1 MQTKLDEAK
10 AELLENAARVAENSP
25 GWKTGGLGGGP
36 REDETP
42 AGSRGAGSSAAEDV
56 DSPGRATL
64 LAYLQRYY
72 LHTAPEDLAGRD
84 PVDVAGAAL
93 SHFRLAGTRPQG
105 TANVRVYTPT
115 VEENGWTCSHSVVE
129 VVTDDMPFL
138 VDSVT
143 NELTRQGRGIHAVIH
158 PQVAVRRDV
167 TGRLVA
173 VLPEGAA
180 GPEERPHDAL
190 TESWIHVEVDRE
202 SDRSDLKQITTDLLR
217 VLSDVRETVEDWE
230 KMRDSALRIAEE
242 LPGEPTADDL
252 RDQEVEEAR
261 ELLRWLAADHFT
273 FLGYR
278 EYRLSDGD
286 SLAAVPGTGLGVL
299 RSDPRHSEDENHPVS
314 PSFSRLP
321 ADARAKAREHKLLVI
336 TKANSRAT
344 VHRPGY
350 LDYVGVKKFDD
361 KGNVV
366 GERRFLGLFSSAAY
380 TESVRR
386 VPVVRR
392 KVAEVL
398 EGAGFSPNSHDGRDL
413 LQILETYPRDELF
426 QTPVDELRSIVTSV
440 LYLQERR
447 RLRLY
452 LRQDEYGR
460 YYSALVYLPR
470 DRYTTGV
477 RLRLVDILKEELGG
491 TSVDFTAWNT
501 ESILSRLHFV
511 VRVPRGTELAK
522 LTDADTDRIEG
533 RLVEAARSWADAFA
547 EALNDEC
554 GEERAAELLR
564 RYGTAIPEGYKADH
578 SPRAAVAD
586 LVHLEALDKTEK
598 DFSLS
603 LYEPVGAGPGERRF
617 KIYRSGEQVSLSAV
631 LPVLQRLGVEVVDEH
646 PYELRC
652 SDRTHVWI
660 YDFGLRLPQGG
671 SGSGDYLTEDDR
683 DRFQEAFAA
692 VWTGAA
698 ENDGFNALV
707 LRAGLDWRQAM
718 VLRAYA
724 KYLRQSGSTFSQDYM
739 EDTLRTN
746 VHTTRLLVSLFEA
759 RMSPSRQRAGTELI
773 DGLMEELD
781 GALDQVA
788 SLDEDRILRSFLT
801 LIKATLRTNYF
812 QSAGEGSIGR
822 GQSAG
827 EGSIGRGQS
836 AGEGSARVH
845 GTDKASARVHGTGEA
860 SARVHGTGEAS
871 ARSHS
876 TDKASARVHGTG
888 EASARSHGTDKASAR
903 SHSTGEASARRGQK
917 APGGEPHRY
926 VSMKFDPQ
934 AIPDLPAPR
943 PAYEIWVYSP
953 RVEGVHLRFGKV
965 ARGGLRWSDRREDFR
980 TEILGL
986 VKAQMVKNTVIV
998 PVGAKGGFVAK
1009 QLPDPAADRDA
1020 WLAEGIASYKVF
1032 ISALLD
1038 ITDNMVAGEVVPPA
1052 DVVRHDGDDTYLV
1065 VAADKGTASFS
1076 DIANDVAVAY
1086 DFWLGDAFASG
1097 GSAGYD
1103 HKGMGITARGAWES
1117 VKRHF
1122 RELGHDTQ
1130 SEDFT
1135 VVGVGDM
1142 SGDVFGNGMLLSE
1155 HIRLVAAFDHRHI
1168 FLDPHPDAATSYAER
1183 RRLYDVPRSSWA
1195 DYDKGLL
1202 SPGGGIHPRTAKSIP
1217 VNAHVREALG
1227 IEPGVTKLTPAD
1239 LMKAILAAPVDLLWN
1254 GGIGTYVKASTES
1267 NADVGDKANDAIRVN
1282 GEDLR
1287 AKVVGEGGNL
1297 GLTQLG
1303 RIEFARRGADGEGG
1317 KVNTDAI
1324 DNSAGVDTSDH
1335 EVNIKILLNGLVTEG
1350 DMTVKQRN
1358 KLLAA
1363 MTDEIGEL
1371 VLRNNYA
1378 QNTALGNAQA
1388 QAPSLL
1394 HAHQRFMRRL
1404 VRDGHLNRAL
1414 EFLPP
1419 ERQIRELLNSGRGL
1433 SQPELAVLLA
1443 YTKITVA
1450 DELIHTGLPDD
1461 PYLRKL
1467 LLAYFPQQ
1475 LREQFPE
1482 RIGSH
1487 ALRREIITT
1496 VLVNDTVNTGGST
1509 FLHRL
1514 REETGASV
1522 EEIVRAQTASREIF
1536 GLSAVW
1542 DAVEALDNRAPA
1554 AVQTRIRLHS
1564 RRLVERGTRWLL
1576 GNRPQPLEIAG
1587 TIEFFAAGVER
1598 VWAQLP
1604 TMLRGAELEWYQRI
1618 LAELTD
1624 AGVPEELALRVAG
1637 FSSAFPTLDIVAI
1650 ADRTKQDPL
1659 SVAEVYY
1666 DLGDR
1671 LRISRLMDRIVEL
1684 PRADRWQSM
1693 ARASIREDLYAAH
1706 AGLTS
1711 DVLTVGNGNATPEER
1726 FAAWE
1731 RKNAAILSRSRA
1743 TLDEIQS
1750 SDAFDLANLSVAMR
1764 TMRGLL
1770 RTHS

>member
-10 AELLENAARVAENSP
+10 AELLAGAAKVAENGP
-25 GWKTGGLGGGP
+25 GGGVGGPGGAP
-36 REDETP
+36 RART
-42 AGSRGAGSSAAEDV
+42 SAAGADE
-56 DSPGRATL
+56 SARPGQDTV

-72 LHTAPEDLAGRD
+72 LHTAPEDLSGRD
-84 PVDVAGAAL
+84 PVDVFGAAA
-93 SHFRLAGTRPQG
+93 SHYRLAENRPQG
-105 TANVRVYTPT
+105 TANVRVHTPT

-143 NELTRQGRGIHAVIH
+143 NELSRQGRGIHVVIH
-158 PQVAVRRDV
+158 PQVTVRRDV
-167 TGRLVA
+167 TGKLIE
-173 VLPEGAA
+173 VLSG
-180 GPEERPHDAL
+180 GPGLPKSANGRKGGKGVKAELPHDAL
-190 TESWIHVEVDRE
+190 VESWIHVEIDRE
-202 SDRSDLKQITTDLLR
+202 TDRADLQQITADLLR
-217 VLSDVRETVEDWE
+217 VLSDVRETVEDWG
-230 KMRDSALRIAEE
+230 KMRDAALRIADD
-242 LPGEPTADDL
+242 LPGEPLDDL
-252 RDQEVEEAR
+252 ADEEVEEAR

-278 EYRLSDGD
+278 EYELKDSDA
-286 SLAAVPGTGLGVL
+286 LAAVPGTGLGIL
-299 RSDPRHSEDENHPVS
+299 RSDPHHSEDEAHPVS
-314 PSFSRLP
+314 PSFDRLP
-321 ADARAKAREHKLLVI
+321 ADARAKAREHKLLVL

-344 VHRPGY
+344 VHRPSY
-350 LDYVGVKKFDD
+350 LDYVGVKKFDA

-386 VPVVRR
+386 VPVIRR
-392 KVAEVL
+392 KVAEVV
-398 EGAGFSPNSHDGRDL
+398 EGAGFSYNSHDGRDL

-426 QTPVDELRSIVTSV
+426 QTPVDQLRSIVTSV

-460 YYSALVYLPR
+460 YYSAIVYLPR

-477 RLRLVDILKEELGG
+477 RLRLIDILKEELGG
-491 TSVDFTAWNT
+491 NSVDFTAWNT

-511 VRVPRGTELAK
+511 VRVPAGTELPH
-522 LTDADTDRIEG
+522 LTDADADRIEA
-533 RLVEAARSWADAFA
+533 RLVEAARSWADGFQ
-547 EALNDEC
+547 EALTAEL
-554 GEERAAELLR
+554 GEERGAELQR
-564 RYGTAIPEGYKADH
+564 QYGHSFPEGYKADH

-586 LVHLEALDKTEK
+586 LVHLETLKQGEK
-598 DFSLS
+598 DFALS

-617 KIYRSGEQVSLSAV
+617 KIYRTGEQVSLSAV
-631 LPVLQRLGVEVVDEH
+631 LPALQQLGVEVVDER

-652 SDRTHVWI
+652 ADRTHAWI
-660 YDFGLRLPQGG
+660 YDFGLRMPLANGNGG
-671 SGSGDYLTEDDR
+671 YLADDAR
-683 DRFQEAFAA
+683 ARFQEAFAA
-692 VWTGAA
+692 VWRGEA

-707 LRAGLDWRQAM
+707 LGAGLNWRQAM

-724 KYLRQSGSTFSQDYM
+724 KYLRQAGSTFSQDYM
-739 EDTLRTN
+739 ESTLRNN

-759 RMSPSRQRAGTELI
+759 RMSPGRQSAGTELT
-773 DGLMEELD
+773 DGLLEELD

-801 LIKATLRTNYF
+801 VIKATLRTNFF
-812 QSAGEGSIGR
+812 QHTED
-822 GQSAG
+822 
-827 EGSIGRGQS
+827 
-836 AGEGSARVH
+836 
-845 GTDKASARVHGTGEA
+845 GTP
-860 SARVHGTGEAS
+860 
-871 ARSHS
+871 HS
-876 TDKASARVHGTG
+876 
-888 EASARSHGTDKASAR
+888 
-903 SHSTGEASARRGQK
+903 
-917 APGGEPHRY
+917 Y

-1009 QLPDPAADRDA
+1009 QLPDPSVDRDA
-1020 WLAEGIASYKVF
+1020 WLAEGIAAYRTF

-1052 DVVRHDGDDTYLV
+1052 DVVRHDEDDTYLV

-1076 DIANDVAVAY
+1076 DIANEVAVAY
-1086 DFWLGDAFASG
+1086 GFWLGDAFASG

-1130 SEDFT
+1130 TEDFT

-1168 FLDPHPDAATSYAER
+1168 FLDPNPDAATSYAER
-1183 RRLYDVPRSSWA
+1183 RRLFDLPRSSWA
-1195 DYDKGLL
+1195 DYETGLL
-1202 SPGGGIHPRTAKSIP
+1202 SAGGGIHPRSAKSIP
-1217 VNAHVREALG
+1217 LNSHVREALG
-1227 IEPGVTKLTPAD
+1227 IDPSVSKMTPAD
-1239 LMKAILAAPVDLLWN
+1239 LMQTILKAPVDLVWN
-1254 GGIGTYVKASTES
+1254 GGIGTYIKAVSES

-1297 GLTQLG
+1297 GATQLG
-1303 RIEFARRGADGEGG
+1303 RIEFARSGG
-1317 KVNTDAI
+1317 RINTDAI

-1335 EVNIKILLNGLVTEG
+1335 EVNIKILLNGLVRDG

-1358 KLLAA
+1358 KLLAD
-1363 MTDEIGEL
+1363 MTDEVGAL

-1378 QNTALGNAQA
+1378 QNVALSNASA

-1394 HAHQRFMRRL
+1394 HAQQRFMRRL
-1404 VRDGHLNRAL
+1404 ERDGALDRAL
-1414 EFLPP
+1414 EFLPAD
-1419 ERQIRELLNSGRGL
+1419 RHIRELLSNGKGL
-1433 SQPELAVLLA
+1433 SQPELAVLIA
-1443 YTKITVA
+1443 YTKITAA
-1450 DELIHTGLPDD
+1450 DELISTVLPDD
-1461 PYLRKL
+1461 PHLQKL
-1467 LLAYFPQQ
+1467 VHAYFPSE
-1475 LREQFPE
+1475 LRERFPE
-1482 RIGSH
+1482 AVDGH

-1496 VLVNDTVNTGGST
+1496 VLVNDTVNTAGST

-1514 REETGASV
+1514 REETGASI
-1522 EEIVRAQTASREIF
+1522 EEIVRAQFTAREIF
-1536 GLSAVW
+1536 GLSRVW
-1542 DAVEALDNRAPA
+1542 DAVEALDNKVA
-1554 AVQTRIRLHS
+1554 ADVQTRIRLHS
-1564 RRLVERGTRWLL
+1564 RRLVERGARWLL
-1576 GNRPQPLEIAG
+1576 GNRPQPVAIAE
-1587 TIEFFAAGVER
+1587 TIEGFRDGVARVWDELPKMLKGADLDWYHSILDELTAAGV
-1598 VWAQLP
+1598 P
-1604 TMLRGAELEWYQRI
+1604 
-1618 LAELTD
+1618 D
-1624 AGVPEELALRVAG
+1624 ELAVRVAG
-1637 FSSAFPTLDIVAI
+1637 FSSAFPALDIVAI
-1650 ADRTKQDPL
+1650 ADRTGQDPL
-1659 SVAEVYY
+1659 EVAEVYY
-1666 DLGDR
+1666 DLADR
-1671 LRISRLMDRIVEL
+1671 LRITQLMDRIIEL

-1706 AGLTS
+1706 AALTS
-1711 DVLTVGNGNATPEER
+1711 DVLSVGNGSSTPEER
-1726 FAAWE
+1726 FLAWE
-1731 RKNAAILSRSRA
+1731 SKNAAILARSRS
-1743 TLDEIQS
+1743 TLEEIQG

-1764 TMRGLL
+1764 TMRTLL
-1770 RTHS
+1770 RTHA

>member
-10 AELLENAARVAENSP
+10 AELLERAARVAENSP
-25 GWKTGGLGGGP
+25 LGGNLP
-36 REDETP
+36 T
-42 AGSRGAGSSAAEDV
+42 GSEQGKRPDRDA
-56 DSPGRATL
+56 L
-64 LAYLQRYY
+64 LTYLQRYY
-72 LHTAPEDLAGRD
+72 LHTAPEDLADRD
-84 PVDVAGAAL
+84 PVDIFGAAL
-93 SHFRLAGTRPQG
+93 SHYRLAENRPQG
-105 TANVRVYTPT
+105 TANVRVHTPT

-143 NELTRQGRGIHAVIH
+143 NELSRQGRGIHVVIH
-158 PQVAVRRDV
+158 PQVTVRRDV
-167 TGRLVA
+167 TGKLIE
-173 VLPEGAA
+173 VLPSEANSKA
-180 GPEERPHDAL
+180 LPHDAL
-190 TESWIHVEVDRE
+190 VESWIHVEVDRE
-202 SDRSDLKQITTDLLR
+202 TDRADLKQITSDLLR

-230 KMRDSALRIAEE
+230 KMRDAALRIAEE
-242 LPGEPTADDL
+242 LPSEPKADDL

-278 EYRLSDGD
+278 EYELTENDA
-286 SLAAVPGTGLGVL
+286 LAAVPGTGLGIL
-299 RSDPRHSEDENHPVS
+299 RSDPQHSTDEAHPVS

-321 ADARAKAREHKLLVI
+321 ADARAKAREHKLLVL

-344 VHRPGY
+344 VHRPSY
-350 LDYVGVKKFDD
+350 LDYVGVKKFDAE
-361 KGNVV
+361 GNVV

-386 VPVVRR
+386 VPVIRR

-426 QTPVDELRSIVTSV
+426 QTPVDQLRSIVTSV

-460 YYSALVYLPR
+460 YYSALIYLPR

-477 RLRLVDILKEELGG
+477 RLRLIDILKEELGG
-491 TSVDFTAWNT
+491 SSVDFTAWNT

-511 VRVPRGTELAK
+511 VRVPSGTELPH
-522 LTDADTDRIEG
+522 LTDSDVERIEA
-533 RLVEAARSWADAFA
+533 RLVEAARSWADGFG
-547 EALNDEC
+547 EALNAEC

-564 RYGTAIPEGYKADH
+564 RYGSAFPEGYKADH

-586 LVHLEALDKTEK
+586 LVHLERLTESGRG
-598 DFSLS
+598 FALS

-617 KIYRSGEQVSLSAV
+617 KIYRTGEQVSLSAV
-631 LPVLQRLGVEVVDEH
+631 LPALNRLGVEVVDER

-652 SDRTHVWI
+652 SDRTTAWI
-660 YDFGLRLPQGG
+660 YDFGLRMPLANGN
-671 SGSGDYLTEDDR
+671 GDYLADDAR
-683 DRFQEAFAA
+683 ERFQDAFAA
-692 VWTGAA
+692 VWTGKA

-707 LRAGLDWRQAM
+707 LGAGLNWRQAM

-724 KYLRQSGSTFSQDYM
+724 KYLRQAGSTFSQEYM

-746 VHTTRLLVSLFEA
+746 VHTTRLLISLFEA
-759 RMSPSRQRAGTELI
+759 RMSPERQRAGTELI
-773 DGLMEELD
+773 DGLLEELE

-801 LIKATLRTNYF
+801 VIKATLRTNFF
-812 QSAGEGSIGR
+812 QEAGG
-822 GQSAG
+822 
-827 EGSIGRGQS
+827 
-836 AGEGSARVH
+836 
-845 GTDKASARVHGTGEA
+845 GTH
-860 SARVHGTGEAS
+860 
-871 ARSHS
+871 HS
-876 TDKASARVHGTG
+876 
-888 EASARSHGTDKASAR
+888 
-903 SHSTGEASARRGQK
+903 
-917 APGGEPHRY
+917 Y

-943 PAYEIWVYSP
+943 PAYEIWVHSP

-1009 QLPDPAADRDA
+1009 QLPDPSVDRDA
-1020 WLAEGIASYKVF
+1020 WLAEGIACYKIF

-1038 ITDNMVAGEVVPPA
+1038 ITDNLVAGEVVPPA

-1076 DIANDVAVAY
+1076 DIANEVALSY
-1086 DFWLGDAFASG
+1086 NFWLGDAFASG

-1103 HKGMGITARGAWES
+1103 HKKMGITARGAWES

-1130 SEDFT
+1130 TQDFT

-1168 FLDPHPDAATSYAER
+1168 FIDPNPEAATSYAER
-1183 RRLYDVPRSSWA
+1183 SRLFGLPRSSWA
-1195 DYDKGLL
+1195 DYNKELL
-1202 SPGGGIHPRTAKSIP
+1202 SAGGGIHPRTAKSIP
-1217 VNAHVREALG
+1217 INAHMRAALG
-1227 IEPGVTKLTPAD
+1227 IEPGISKMTPAE
-1239 LMKAILAAPVDLLWN
+1239 LMKTILKSPVDLLWN

-1303 RIEFARRGADGEGG
+1303 RIEFDRSGG
-1317 KVNTDAI
+1317 KINTDAI

-1335 EVNIKILLNGLVTEG
+1335 EVNIKILLNGLVSDG

-1358 KLLAA
+1358 KLLAE
-1363 MTDEIGEL
+1363 MTDEVGAL

-1378 QNTALGNAQA
+1378 QNVALANAVV

-1394 HAHQRFMRRL
+1394 HAHQRFIRRL
-1404 VRDGHLNRAL
+1404 ERDGHLDRPL
-1414 EFLPP
+1414 EFLPTD
-1419 ERQIRELLNSGRGL
+1419 RQIRELLNAGKGL

-1450 DELIHTGLPDD
+1450 DELIGTGLPDD
-1461 PYLRKL
+1461 PYLRRL
-1467 LLAYFPQQ
+1467 LHAYFPQP
-1475 LREQFPE
+1475 LREKFPE
-1482 RIGSH
+1482 AIDGH
-1487 ALRREIITT
+1487 ALRREIVTT

-1514 REETGASV
+1514 REETGAST
-1522 EEIVRAQTASREIF
+1522 EEVVRAQTAAREIF
-1536 GLSAVW
+1536 GLGAVW
-1542 DAVEALDNRAPA
+1542 DAVEALDNKVA
-1554 AVQTRIRLHS
+1554 ADVQTRIRLHS

-1576 GNRPQPLEIAG
+1576 GNRPQPLELAE
-1587 TIEFFAAGVER
+1587 TIEFFAER
-1598 VWAQLP
+1598 VEHVWAELP
-1604 TMLRGAELEWYQRI
+1604 KMLRGADLEWYQGI
-1618 LAELTD
+1618 LDELTE

-1650 ADRTKQDPL
+1650 ADRTKKDPMA
-1659 SVAEVYY
+1659 VAEVYY
-1666 DLGDR
+1666 DLADR
-1671 LRISRLMDRIVEL
+1671 LRITQLMDRIIEL

-1706 AGLTS
+1706 AMLTA
-1711 DVLTVGNGNATPEER
+1711 DVLSVGNGSSTPEER
-1726 FAAWE
+1726 FKAWE
-1731 RKNAAILSRSRA
+1731 QKNAAILGRARS
-1743 TLDEIQS
+1743 TLEEIQG
-1750 SDAFDLANLSVAMR
+1750 SDTFDLANLSVAMR
-1764 TMRGLL
+1764 TMRQLL

>member
-10 AELLENAARVAENSP
+10 AELLARAARVADNSP
-25 GWKTGGLGGGP
+25 GGGVGGPGGGLRVHLAEGTGT
-36 REDETP
+36 E
-42 AGSRGAGSSAAEDV
+42 AEDGTQAGR
-56 DSPGRATL
+56 DERPGRDTL

-72 LHTAPEDLAGRD
+72 LHTAPEDITDRD
-84 PVDVAGAAL
+84 PVDVFGAAS
-93 SHFRLAGTRPQG
+93 SHYRLAENRPQG
-105 TANVRVYTPT
+105 TANVRVHTPT
-115 VEENGWTCSHSVVE
+115 VEENGWTSSHSVVE

-143 NELTRQGRGIHAVIH
+143 NELSRQGRGIHLVIH
-158 PQVAVRRDV
+158 PQVVVRRDV
-167 TGRLVA
+167 TGKLIEVFADDPARRTA
-173 VLPEGAA
+173 KRSGGRKEAGA
-180 GPEERPHDAL
+180 ELPHDAL
-190 TESWIHVEVDRE
+190 VESWIHVEIDRE
-202 SDRSDLKQITTDLLR
+202 TDRANLKQITADLLR
-217 VLSDVRETVEDWE
+217 VLSDVRETVEDWD
-230 KMRDSALRIAEE
+230 KMRDAALRIA
-242 LPGEPTADDL
+242 DDL
-252 RDQEVEEAR
+252 PSEPLDELGDEEVEEAR

-278 EYRLSDGD
+278 EYELRESDA
-286 SLAAVPGTGLGVL
+286 LTAVPGTGLGIL
-299 RSDPRHSEDENHPVS
+299 RSDPKHSEDEAHPVS
-314 PSFSRLP
+314 PSFDRLP
-321 ADARAKAREHKLLVI
+321 ADARAKAREHKLLVL

-344 VHRPGY
+344 VHRPSY
-350 LDYVGVKKFDD
+350 LDYVGVKKFDAD
-361 KGNVV
+361 GNVV

-398 EGAGFSPNSHDGRDL
+398 EGAGFTPNSHDGRDL

-426 QTPVDELRSIVTSV
+426 QTPVDQLRSIVTSV

-477 RLRLVDILKEELGG
+477 RLRLIDILKEELGG

-511 VRVPRGTELAK
+511 VRVPPGTELPH
-522 LTDADTDRIEG
+522 LTDADADRIEA
-533 RLVEAARSWADAFA
+533 RLVEAARSWADGFQ
-547 EALNDEC
+547 EALNAEC

-564 RYGTAIPEGYKADH
+564 RYGHSFPEGYKADH

-586 LVHLEALDKTEK
+586 LVHLEALKSERK
-598 DFSLS
+598 DFALS

-617 KIYRSGEQVSLSAV
+617 KIYRIGEQVSLSAV
-631 LPVLQRLGVEVVDEH
+631 LPALQRLGVEVVDER

-652 SDRTHVWI
+652 ADRTHAWI
-660 YDFGLRLPQGG
+660 YDFGLRLPKATGN
-671 SGSGDYLTEDDR
+671 GDYLADDAR

-692 VWTGAA
+692 IWTGEA
-698 ENDGFNALV
+698 ENDGFNSLV
-707 LRAGLDWRQAM
+707 LGAGLDWRQAM

-724 KYLRQSGSTFSQDYM
+724 KYLRQAGSTFSQDYM
-739 EDTLRTN
+739 EDTLRNN

-759 RMSPSRQRAGTELI
+759 RMSPARQKAGTELI
-773 DGLMEELD
+773 DGLLEELD

-801 LIKATLRTNYF
+801 VIKATLRTNHF
-812 QSAGEGSIGR
+812 QLADD
-822 GQSAG
+822 
-827 EGSIGRGQS
+827 
-836 AGEGSARVH
+836 H
-845 GTDKASARVHGTGEA
+845 
-860 SARVHGTGEAS
+860 
-871 ARSHS
+871 
-876 TDKASARVHGTG
+876 
-888 EASARSHGTDKASAR
+888 
-903 SHSTGEASARRGQK
+903 
-917 APGGEPHRY
+917 EPHNY

-1009 QLPDPAADRDA
+1009 QLPDPAVDRDA
-1020 WLAEGIASYKVF
+1020 WLAEGIACYKIF

-1038 ITDNMVAGEVVPPA
+1038 ITDNMVAGEVVHPA
-1052 DVVRHDGDDTYLV
+1052 EVVRHDEDDTYLV

-1086 DFWLGDAFASG
+1086 GFWLGDAFASG

-1130 SEDFT
+1130 TEDFT

-1168 FLDPHPDAATSYAER
+1168 FIDPNPDAATSYAER
-1183 RRLYDVPRSSWA
+1183 RRLFDLPRSSWA
-1195 DYDKGLL
+1195 DYDKDLL
-1202 SPGGGIHPRTAKSIP
+1202 SAGGGIHPRSAKSIP
-1217 VNAHVREALG
+1217 VNAHIRAALG
-1227 IEPGVTKLTPAD
+1227 IDTKVTKMTPAE
-1239 LMKAILAAPVDLLWN
+1239 LMQNILKASVDLVWN
-1254 GGIGTYVKASTES
+1254 GGIGTYIKSTSES
-1267 NADVGDKANDAIRVN
+1267 NADVGDKANDSIRVD
-1282 GEDLR
+1282 GADLR
-1287 AKVVGEGGNL
+1287 ARVVGEGGNL
-1297 GLTQLG
+1297 GATQLG
-1303 RIEFARRGADGEGG
+1303 RIEFARAGG
-1317 KVNTDAI
+1317 RINTDAI

-1335 EVNIKILLNGLVTEG
+1335 EVNIKILLNGLVRDG

-1358 KLLAA
+1358 KVLAE
-1363 MTDEIGEL
+1363 MTDEVGQL

-1378 QNTALGNAQA
+1378 QNTALANACA

-1404 VRDGHLNRAL
+1404 GREGHLDRAL
-1414 EFLPP
+1414 EFLPND
-1419 ERQIRELLNSGRGL
+1419 RQIRELLNHGKGL

-1443 YTKITVA
+1443 YTKITA
-1450 DELIHTGLPDD
+1450 AEELIFTSLPDD
-1461 PYLRKL
+1461 AHLQRL
-1467 LLAYFPQQ
+1467 VHAYFPKQ
-1475 LREQFPE
+1475 LSERFPE
-1482 RIGSH
+1482 AVDGH

-1496 VLVNDTVNTGGST
+1496 VLVNDTVNSGGST

-1514 REETGASV
+1514 REETGASL
-1522 EEIVRAQTASREIF
+1522 EEIVRAQFAAREIF

-1542 DAVEALDNRAPA
+1542 DAVEALDNKVA
-1554 AVQTRIRLHS
+1554 ADVQTRIRLHS
-1564 RRLVERGTRWLL
+1564 RRLVERGSRWLL
-1576 GNRPQPLEIAG
+1576 GNRPQPVGIAE
-1587 TIEFFAAGVER
+1587 TIGFFRDGVER
-1598 VWAQLP
+1598 VWSELP
-1604 TMLRGAELEWYQRI
+1604 KLLRGADSDWHRSI
-1618 LAELTD
+1618 LDELTSV
-1624 AGVPEELALRVAG
+1624 GVPDELAGRVAG
-1637 FSSAFPTLDIVAI
+1637 FSSAFPALDIVAI
-1650 ADRTKQDPL
+1650 ADRTDKDPL
-1659 SVAEVYY
+1659 AVAEVYY
-1666 DLGDR
+1666 DLADR
-1671 LRISRLMDRIVEL
+1671 LGITQLMDRIIEL
-1684 PRADRWQSM
+1684 PRGDRWQSM

-1706 AGLTS
+1706 AALTA
-1711 DVLTVGNGNATPEER
+1711 DVLSVGNGTSSPEQR
-1726 FAAWE
+1726 FTAWE
-1731 RKNAAILSRSRA
+1731 EMNAAILARSRA
-1743 TLDEIQS
+1743 TLEEIRS
-1750 SDAFDLANLSVAMR
+1750 SESFDLANLSVAMR
-1764 TMRGLL
+1764 TMRTLL
-1770 RTHS
+1770 RTHA

>member
-10 AELLENAARVAENSP
+10 AELLARAARVAENSP
-25 GWKTGGLGGGP
+25 AGGHLPTGTEQGKRP
-36 REDETP
+36 DRD
-42 AGSRGAGSSAAEDV
+42 
-56 DSPGRATL
+56 TL
-64 LAYLQRYY
+64 LTYLQRYY
-72 LHTAPEDLAGRD
+72 LHTAPEDLADRD
-84 PVDVAGAAL
+84 PVDVFGAAL
-93 SHFRLAGTRPQG
+93 SHYRLAENRPQG
-105 TANVRVYTPT
+105 TANVRVHTPT

-143 NELTRQGRGIHAVIH
+143 NELSRQGRGIHVVIH
-158 PQVAVRRDV
+158 PQVVARRDL
-167 TGRLVA
+167 TGRLIE
-173 VLPEGAA
+173 VLPARA
-180 GPEERPHDAL
+180 NAKDLPHDAL
-190 TESWIHVEVDRE
+190 VESWIHVEIDRE
-202 SDRSDLKQITTDLLR
+202 TDRADLKQITADLLR
-217 VLSDVRETVEDWE
+217 VLSDVREAVEDWE
-230 KMRDSALRIAEE
+230 KMRDAALRIAEN
-242 LPGEPTADDL
+242 LPAEPKADDL
-252 RDQEVEEAR
+252 PEQEVEEAR
-261 ELLRWLAADHFT
+261 ELLRWLASDHFT

-278 EYRLSDGD
+278 EYELTPSDA
-286 SLAAVPGTGLGVL
+286 LAAVPGTGLGIL
-299 RSDPRHSEDENHPVS
+299 RSDPPHDEDEDHPVS

-321 ADARAKAREHKLLVI
+321 ADARAKAREHRLLVL

-344 VHRPGY
+344 VHRPSY
-350 LDYVGVKKFDD
+350 LDYVGVKKFDAE
-361 KGNVV
+361 GNVV

-398 EGAGFSPNSHDGRDL
+398 QGAGFSPNSHDGRDL

-426 QTPVDELRSIVTSV
+426 QTPADQLRAIVTSV

-477 RLRLVDILKEELGG
+477 RLRLIDILKEELGG

-501 ESILSRLHFV
+501 ESILSRIHFV
-511 VRVPRGTELAK
+511 VRVPSGTELPH
-522 LTDADTDRIEG
+522 LTDADTERIEA
-533 RLVEAARSWADAFA
+533 RLVEAARSWADGFG
-547 EALNDEC
+547 EALNAEF

-564 RYGTAIPEGYKADH
+564 RYAGAFPEGYKADH
-578 SPRAAVAD
+578 SPRSAVAD
-586 LVHLEALDKTEK
+586 LVRLEELSHAEK
-598 DFSLS
+598 DFALS

-631 LPVLQRLGVEVVDEH
+631 LPVLQRLGCEVVDER

-652 SDRTHVWI
+652 ADRTHAWI
-660 YDFGLRLPQGG
+660 YDFGLRMPKNGPG
-671 SGSGDYLTEDDR
+671 GDYLADDAR
-683 DRFQEAFAA
+683 ERFQDAFAA
-692 VWTGAA
+692 VWTGEA

-707 LRAGLDWRQAM
+707 LGAGLNWREAM

-724 KYLRQSGSTFSQDYM
+724 KYLRQAGSTFSQDYM
-739 EDTLRTN
+739 EDTLRNN

-759 RMSPSRQRAGTELI
+759 RMSPDRQRAGTELI
-773 DGLMEELD
+773 DGLLEEVD

-788 SLDEDRILRSFLT
+788 SLDEDRILRAFLT
-801 LIKATLRTNYF
+801 VIKATLRTNFF
-812 QSAGEGSIGR
+812 QEATGGVR
-822 GQSAG
+822 
-827 EGSIGRGQS
+827 
-836 AGEGSARVH
+836 H
-845 GTDKASARVHGTGEA
+845 G
-860 SARVHGTGEAS
+860 
-871 ARSHS
+871 
-876 TDKASARVHGTG
+876 
-888 EASARSHGTDKASAR
+888 
-903 SHSTGEASARRGQK
+903 
-917 APGGEPHRY
+917 Y

-943 PAYEIWVYSP
+943 PAFEIWVYSP

-1009 QLPDPAADRDA
+1009 QLPDPSADRDA
-1020 WLAEGIASYKVF
+1020 WLAEGIACYRIF

-1052 DVVRHDGDDTYLV
+1052 QVVRHDEDDTYLV

-1076 DIANDVAVAY
+1076 DIANEVAVSY
-1086 DFWLGDAFASG
+1086 NFWLGDAFASG

-1130 SEDFT
+1130 TEDFT

-1168 FLDPHPDAATSYAER
+1168 FIDPNPDAAVSYAER
-1183 RRLYDVPRSSWA
+1183 RRLFELSRSSWA
-1195 DYDKGLL
+1195 DYNKALL
-1202 SPGGGIHPRTAKSIP
+1202 SQGGGIHPRSAKSIP
-1217 VNAHVREALG
+1217 VNAAVREALG
-1227 IEPGVTKLTPAD
+1227 IEAGITKMTPAE
-1239 LMKAILAAPVDLLWN
+1239 LMQTILKAPVDLLWN
-1254 GGIGTYVKASTES
+1254 GGIGTYVKAATES

-1282 GEDLR
+1282 GADLR
-1287 AKVVGEGGNL
+1287 VRVVGEGGNL
-1297 GLTQLG
+1297 GCTQLG
-1303 RIEFARRGADGEGG
+1303 RIEFDRNGG
-1317 KVNTDAI
+1317 KINTDAI

-1335 EVNIKILLNGLVTEG
+1335 EVNIKILLNGLVADG

-1358 KLLAA
+1358 QLLAQ
-1363 MTDEIGEL
+1363 MTEEVGAL

-1378 QNTALGNAQA
+1378 QNTALANAVA
-1388 QAPSLL
+1388 QSPSLL

-1404 VRDGHLNRAL
+1404 GRDGHLDRAL
-1414 EFLPP
+1414 EFLPSD
-1419 ERQIRELLNSGRGL
+1419 RQIRELLATGKGL

-1450 DELIHTGLPDD
+1450 EDLIRTDLPDD
-1461 PYLRKL
+1461 PYLRRL
-1467 LLAYFPQQ
+1467 LHAYFPKP
-1475 LREQFPE
+1475 LREKFGDA
-1482 RIGSH
+1482 IDAH
-1487 ALRREIITT
+1487 ALRREIVTT

-1514 REETGASV
+1514 REETGATI
-1522 EEIVRAQTASREIF
+1522 EEIVRAQTAAREIF

-1542 DAVEALDNRAPA
+1542 DAVEALDNEVA
-1554 AVQTRIRLHS
+1554 ADVQTRVRLHS

-1576 GNRPQPLEIAG
+1576 GNRPQPLELEG
-1587 TIEFFAAGVER
+1587 TIEFFAER
-1598 VWAQLP
+1598 VEQVWAALP
-1604 TMLRGAELEWYQRI
+1604 KMLRGADLEWYQGI
-1618 LAELTD
+1618 LDELTG
-1624 AGVPEELALRVAG
+1624 AGVPEALALRVAG

-1650 ADRTKQDPL
+1650 SDRNGQDPL
-1659 SVAEVYY
+1659 AVADVYY
-1666 DLGDR
+1666 DLADR
-1671 LRISRLMDRIVEL
+1671 LSITQLMDRIIEL

-1706 AGLTS
+1706 AMLTA
-1711 DVLTVGNGNATPEER
+1711 DVLSVGNGTSTPEER
-1726 FAAWE
+1726 FKAWE
-1731 RKNAAILSRSRA
+1731 QKNAAILGRARS
-1743 TLDEIQS
+1743 TLEEIQS
-1750 SDAFDLANLSVAMR
+1750 SDTFDLANLSVAMR
-1764 TMRGLL
+1764 TMRQLL

>member
-10 AELLENAARVAENSP
+10 AELLERAARVAENSP
-25 GWKTGGLGGGP
+25 LGGNLP
-36 REDETP
+36 T
-42 AGSRGAGSSAAEDV
+42 GSEEGKRPDRDA
-56 DSPGRATL
+56 L
-64 LAYLQRYY
+64 LTYLQRYY
-72 LHTAPEDLAGRD
+72 LHTAPEDLADRD
-84 PVDVAGAAL
+84 PVDIFGAAL
-93 SHFRLAGTRPQG
+93 SHYRLAENRPQG
-105 TANVRVYTPT
+105 TANVRVHTPT

-143 NELTRQGRGIHAVIH
+143 NELSRQGRGIHVVIH
-158 PQVAVRRDV
+158 PQVTVRRDV
-167 TGRLVA
+167 TGKLIE
-173 VLPEGAA
+173 VLPSEAHSKA
-180 GPEERPHDAL
+180 LPHDAL
-190 TESWIHVEVDRE
+190 VESWIHVEVDRE
-202 SDRSDLKQITTDLLR
+202 TDRADLKQITSDLLR

-230 KMRDSALRIAEE
+230 KMRDAALRIAEE
-242 LPGEPTADDL
+242 LPSEPKADDL

-261 ELLRWLAADHFT
+261 ELLRWLSADHFT

-278 EYRLSDGD
+278 EYELTENDA
-286 SLAAVPGTGLGVL
+286 LAAVPGTGLGIL
-299 RSDPRHSEDENHPVS
+299 RSDPQHSTDEAHPVS

-321 ADARAKAREHKLLVI
+321 ADARAKAREHKLLVL

-344 VHRPGY
+344 VHRPSY
-350 LDYVGVKKFDD
+350 LDYVGVKKFDAE
-361 KGNVV
+361 GNVV

-426 QTPVDELRSIVTSV
+426 QTPVDQLRSIVTSV

-460 YYSALVYLPR
+460 YYSALIYLPR

-477 RLRLVDILKEELGG
+477 RLRLIDILKEELGG
-491 TSVDFTAWNT
+491 SSVDFTAWNT

-511 VRVPRGTELAK
+511 VRVPSGTELPH
-522 LTDADTDRIEG
+522 LTDSDVERIEA
-533 RLVEAARSWADAFA
+533 RLVEAARSWADGFA
-547 EALNDEC
+547 EALNAEC

-564 RYGTAIPEGYKADH
+564 RYGSAFPEGYKADH

-586 LVHLEALDKTEK
+586 LVHLERLTENGRG
-598 DFSLS
+598 FALS

-617 KIYRSGEQVSLSAV
+617 KIYRTGEQVSLSAV
-631 LPVLQRLGVEVVDEH
+631 LPALNRLGVEVVDER

-652 SDRTHVWI
+652 SDRTTAWI
-660 YDFGLRLPQGG
+660 YDFGLRMPLANGN
-671 SGSGDYLTEDDR
+671 GDYLADDAR
-683 DRFQEAFAA
+683 ERFQDAFAA
-692 VWTGAA
+692 VWTGRA

-707 LRAGLDWRQAM
+707 LGAGLNWRQAM

-724 KYLRQSGSTFSQDYM
+724 KYLRQAGSTFSQEYM

-746 VHTTRLLVSLFEA
+746 VHTTRLLISLFEA
-759 RMSPSRQRAGTELI
+759 RMSPERQRAGTELI
-773 DGLMEELD
+773 DGLLEELE

-801 LIKATLRTNYF
+801 VIKATLRTNFF
-812 QSAGEGSIGR
+812 QEAGG
-822 GQSAG
+822 
-827 EGSIGRGQS
+827 
-836 AGEGSARVH
+836 
-845 GTDKASARVHGTGEA
+845 GTH
-860 SARVHGTGEAS
+860 
-871 ARSHS
+871 HS
-876 TDKASARVHGTG
+876 
-888 EASARSHGTDKASAR
+888 
-903 SHSTGEASARRGQK
+903 
-917 APGGEPHRY
+917 Y

-934 AIPDLPAPR
+934 VIPDLPAPR
-943 PAYEIWVYSP
+943 PAYEIWVHSP

-1009 QLPDPAADRDA
+1009 QLPDPSVDRDA
-1020 WLAEGIASYKVF
+1020 WLAEGIACYKIF

-1038 ITDNMVAGEVVPPA
+1038 ITDNLVAGEVVPPA

-1076 DIANDVAVAY
+1076 DIANEVALSY
-1086 DFWLGDAFASG
+1086 NFWLGDAFASG

-1103 HKGMGITARGAWES
+1103 HKKMGITARGAWES
-1117 VKRHF
+1117 VERHF

-1130 SEDFT
+1130 TQDFT

-1168 FLDPHPDAATSYAER
+1168 FIDPNPDAATSYAER
-1183 RRLYDVPRSSWA
+1183 SRLFELPRSSWA
-1195 DYDKGLL
+1195 DYNKELL
-1202 SPGGGIHPRTAKSIP
+1202 SAGGGIHPRTAKSIP
-1217 VNAHVREALG
+1217 INAHMRAALG
-1227 IEPGVTKLTPAD
+1227 IEPGISKMTPAE
-1239 LMKAILAAPVDLLWN
+1239 LMKTILKSPVDLLWN

-1303 RIEFARRGADGEGG
+1303 RIEFDRSGG
-1317 KVNTDAI
+1317 KINTDAI

-1335 EVNIKILLNGLVTEG
+1335 EVNIKILLNGLVSDG

-1358 KLLAA
+1358 KLLAE
-1363 MTDEIGEL
+1363 MTDEVGAL

-1378 QNTALGNAQA
+1378 QNVALANAVV

-1394 HAHQRFMRRL
+1394 HAHQRFIRRL
-1404 VRDGHLNRAL
+1404 ERDGHLDRAL
-1414 EFLPP
+1414 EFLPAD
-1419 ERQIRELLNSGRGL
+1419 RQIRELLNAGKGL

-1450 DELIHTGLPDD
+1450 DELIGTGLPDD
-1461 PYLRKL
+1461 PYLRRL
-1467 LLAYFPQQ
+1467 LHAYFPQP
-1475 LREQFPE
+1475 LREKFPE
-1482 RIGSH
+1482 AIDGH
-1487 ALRREIITT
+1487 ALRREIVTT

-1514 REETGASV
+1514 REETGAST
-1522 EEIVRAQTASREIF
+1522 EEVVRAQTAAREIF

-1542 DAVEALDNRAPA
+1542 DAVEALDNKVA
-1554 AVQTRIRLHS
+1554 ADVQTRIRLHS

-1576 GNRPQPLEIAG
+1576 GNRPQPLELAE
-1587 TIEFFAAGVER
+1587 TIDFFAER
-1598 VWAQLP
+1598 VEQVWAELP
-1604 TMLRGAELEWYQRI
+1604 KMLRGADLEWYQGI
-1618 LAELTD
+1618 LDELTE

-1650 ADRTKQDPL
+1650 ADRTKKDPMA
-1659 SVAEVYY
+1659 VAEVYY
-1666 DLGDR
+1666 DLADR
-1671 LRISRLMDRIVEL
+1671 LQITQLMDRIIEL

-1706 AGLTS
+1706 AMLTA
-1711 DVLTVGNGNATPEER
+1711 DVLSVGNGSSTPEER
-1726 FAAWE
+1726 FKAWE
-1731 RKNAAILSRSRA
+1731 QKNAAILGRARS
-1743 TLDEIQS
+1743 TLEEIQG
-1750 SDAFDLANLSVAMR
+1750 SDTFDLANLSVAMR
-1764 TMRGLL
+1764 TMRQLL

>member
-1 MQTKLDEAK
+1 MQTKLDDAK
-10 AELLENAARVAENSP
+10 AELLARAARVAENGP
-25 GWKTGGLGGGP
+25 GGGHQ
-36 REDETP
+36 P
-42 AGSRGAGSSAAEDV
+42 AGPEQGKRPDQ
-56 DSPGRATL
+56 DTL

-72 LHTAPEDLAGRD
+72 LHTAPEDLADRD
-84 PVDVAGAAL
+84 PVDVFGAAL
-93 SHFRLAGTRPQG
+93 SHYRLAENRPQG
-105 TANVRVYTPT
+105 TANVRVHTPT

-143 NELTRQGRGIHAVIH
+143 NELSRQGRGIHVVIH
-158 PQVAVRRDV
+158 PQVTVRRDV
-167 TGRLVA
+167 TGKLIE
-173 VLPEGAA
+173 VLTGETRTA
-180 GPEERPHDAL
+180 RKDLPHDAL
-190 TESWIHVEVDRE
+190 VESWIHVEIDRE
-202 SDRSDLKQITTDLLR
+202 TDRADLKQITADLLR
-217 VLSDVRETVEDWE
+217 VLSDVREAVEDWE
-230 KMRDSALRIAEE
+230 KMRDAALRIADD
-242 LPGEPTADDL
+242 LPTEPSADDIAG
-252 RDQEVEEAR
+252 QEVDEAR

-273 FLGYR
+273 FLGFR
-278 EYRLSDGD
+278 EYELVDGD
-286 SLAAVPGTGLGVL
+286 ALAAVPGTGLGIL
-299 RSDPRHSEDENHPVS
+299 RSDPQHREDEAHPVS

-321 ADARAKAREHKLLVI
+321 ADARAKAREHKLLVL
-336 TKANSRAT
+336 TKANSRST
-344 VHRPGY
+344 VHRPSY
-350 LDYVGVKKFDD
+350 LDYVGVKKFDE

-386 VPVVRR
+386 VPVIRR

-398 EGAGFSPNSHDGRDL
+398 ERAGFSPNSHDGRDL
-413 LQILETYPRDELF
+413 LQIMETYPRDELF
-426 QTPVDELRSIVTSV
+426 QTPVDQLRATVTSV

-470 DRYTTGV
+470 DRYTTAV
-477 RLRLVDILKEELGG
+477 RLRLIEILKEELGG

-501 ESILSRLHFV
+501 ESILSRIHFV
-511 VRVPRGTELAK
+511 VRVPSGTELPHLA
-522 LTDADTDRIEG
+522 DADTERIEA
-533 RLVEAARSWADAFA
+533 RLVEAARSWEDGFA
-547 EALNDEC
+547 EALTAEL

-564 RYGTAIPEGYKADH
+564 QYGNAFPEGYKADH
-578 SPRAAVAD
+578 SPRSAVAD
-586 LVHLEALDKTEK
+586 LVHLDDLTHSGR
-598 DFSLS
+598 DFALS

-617 KIYRSGEQVSLSAV
+617 KIYRTGAQVSLSAV
-631 LPVLQRLGVEVVDEH
+631 LPVLQRLGCEVVDER
-646 PYELRC
+646 PYELCRA
-652 SDRTHVWI
+652 DRTYAWI
-660 YDFGLRLPQGG
+660 YDFGLRMPVPNGTAASA
-671 SGSGDYLTEDDR
+671 SGNGHNDYLGDDAR
-683 DRFQEAFAA
+683 ERFQEAFAA

-698 ENDGFNALV
+698 ENDGFNTLV
-707 LRAGLDWRQAM
+707 LGAGLTWRQAM

-724 KYLRQSGSTFSQDYM
+724 KYLRQAGSTFSQDYM

-759 RMSPSRQRAGTELI
+759 RMSPGRQNAGTELI
-773 DGLMEELD
+773 DGVMEELD

-788 SLDEDRILRSFLT
+788 SLDEDRILRSFLVV
-801 LIKATLRTNYF
+801 IKATLRTNFF
-812 QSAGEGSIGR
+812 QSAGEGSDKR
-822 GQSAG
+822 GQQTSDG
-827 EGSIGRGQS
+827 GH
-836 AGEGSARVH
+836 H
-845 GTDKASARVHGTGEA
+845 G
-860 SARVHGTGEAS
+860 
-871 ARSHS
+871 
-876 TDKASARVHGTG
+876 
-888 EASARSHGTDKASAR
+888 
-903 SHSTGEASARRGQK
+903 
-917 APGGEPHRY
+917 Y

-1009 QLPDPAADRDA
+1009 QLPDPSVDRDA
-1020 WLAEGIASYKVF
+1020 WLAEGVASYRTF

-1038 ITDNMVAGEVVPPA
+1038 ITDNLVAGEVVPPA

-1076 DIANDVAVAY
+1076 DIANEVALAY
-1086 DFWLGDAFASG
+1086 EFWLGDAFASG

-1130 SEDFT
+1130 TQDFT

-1168 FLDPHPDAATSYAER
+1168 FVDPNPDAAVSYAER
-1183 RRLYDVPRSSWA
+1183 RRLFELPRSSWA
-1195 DYDKGLL
+1195 DYDTSLL

-1217 VNAHVREALG
+1217 INAHLRAALG
-1227 IEPGVTKLTPAD
+1227 IPEGVTKMTPAE
-1239 LMKAILAAPVDLLWN
+1239 LMKSVLQAPVDLLWN
-1254 GGIGTYVKASTES
+1254 GGIGTYVKASGES

-1282 GEDLR
+1282 GDELR
-1287 AKVVGEGGNL
+1287 VKVVGEGGNL

-1303 RIEFARRGADGEGG
+1303 RIEFARAGG
-1317 KVNTDAI
+1317 PDSTGGRVNTDAI

-1335 EVNIKILLNGLVTEG
+1335 EVNIKILLNGLVNDG
-1350 DMTVKQRN
+1350 DLTVKQRN
-1358 KLLAA
+1358 ALLAE
-1363 MTDEIGEL
+1363 MTDEVGAL

-1378 QNTALGNAQA
+1378 QNVALANSLA

-1394 HAHQRFMRRL
+1394 QAGQRHMRRL
-1404 VRDGHLNRAL
+1404 ERDGALDRSL
-1414 EFLPP
+1414 EFLPAD
-1419 ERQIRELLNSGRGL
+1419 RQIRELLNAGRGL

-1450 DELIHTGLPDD
+1450 DELIGTDLPDD
-1461 PYLRKL
+1461 PHLRKL
-1467 LLAYFPQQ
+1467 LHAYFPTP
-1475 LREQFPE
+1475 LRERFSE
-1482 RIGSH
+1482 AVDGH

-1496 VLVNDTVNTGGST
+1496 VLVNDTVNTGGAT

-1514 REETGASV
+1514 REETGASI
-1522 EEIVRAQTASREIF
+1522 EEVVRAQTAAREIF
-1536 GLSAVW
+1536 GLGAVW
-1542 DAVEALDNRAPA
+1542 DAVEALDNEVA
-1554 AVQTRIRLHS
+1554 ADVQTRIRLHS

-1576 GNRPQPLEIAG
+1576 GNRPQPLELAE
-1587 TIEFFAAGVER
+1587 TVEFFAER
-1598 VWAQLP
+1598 VARVWDELP
-1604 TMLRGAELEWYQRI
+1604 KLMRGTDLEWYQGI
-1618 LAELTD
+1618 VDELT
-1624 AGVPEELALRVAG
+1624 AEGVPQVLALRVAG

-1650 ADRTKQDPL
+1650 ADRTGQDPL
-1659 SVAEVYY
+1659 DVAEVYY
-1666 DLGDR
+1666 DLADR
-1671 LRISRLMDRIVEL
+1671 LRITQLMDRIIEL

-1693 ARASIREDLYAAH
+1693 ARAAIREDLYAAH
-1706 AGLTS
+1706 AMLTA
-1711 DVLTVGNGNATPEER
+1711 DVLSVGNGSSTPEER
-1726 FAAWE
+1726 FEDWE
-1731 RKNAAILSRSRA
+1731 SKNVSILSRARA
-1743 TLDEIQS
+1743 TLDEIQG
-1750 SDAFDLANLSVAMR
+1750 SDTFDLANLSVAMR
-1764 TMRGLL
+1764 TMRQLL

>member
-10 AELLENAARVAENSP
+10 TELLARAARVAENSP
-25 GWKTGGLGGGP
+25 VGGRPQSGA
-36 REDETP
+36 P
-42 AGSRGAGSSAAEDV
+42 AGTTSGATPDQDMA
-56 DSPGRATL
+56 
-64 LAYLQRYY
+64 LAFLQRYY
-72 LHTAPEDLAGRD
+72 LHTAPEDLADRD
-84 PVDVAGAAL
+84 PVDVFGAAF
-93 SHFRLAGTRPQG
+93 SHYRLAENRPQG
-105 TANVRVYTPT
+105 TANVRVHTPT

-143 NELTRQGRGIHAVIH
+143 NELSRQGRGIHVVIH

-167 TGRLVA
+167 TGKLLE
-173 VLPEGAA
+173 VLPAEAGA
-180 GPEERPHDAL
+180 ERPHDAL
-190 TESWIHVEVDRE
+190 VESWIHVEMDRE
-202 SDRSDLKQITTDLLR
+202 TDRADLKQISADLR
-217 VLSDVRETVEDWE
+217 RILSDVRETVEDWE
-230 KMRDSALRIAEE
+230 KMRDAALRIADE
-242 LPGEPTADDL
+242 LPSEPTADDL

-261 ELLRWLAADHFT
+261 ELLRWLADNHFT
-273 FLGYR
+273 FLGFR
-278 EYRLSDGD
+278 EYRLTEDD
-286 SLAAVPGTGLGVL
+286 SLAAVPGTGLGIL
-299 RSDPRHSEDENHPVS
+299 RADPHHGDDHHPVS
-314 PSFSRLP
+314 PSFNRLP
-321 ADARAKAREHKLLVI
+321 ADARAKAREHKLLVL

-344 VHRPGY
+344 VHRPSY
-350 LDYVGVKKFDD
+350 LDYVGVKKFDAE
-361 KGNVV
+361 GNVV

-386 VPVVRR
+386 VPVIRR

-398 EGAGFSPNSHDGRDL
+398 KGAGFSANSHDGRDL

-426 QTPVDELRSIVTSV
+426 QTPADELRSIVTSV

-452 LRQDEYGR
+452 LRKDEYGR

-477 RLRLVDILKEELGG
+477 RLRIIDILKEELNGA
-491 TSVDFTAWNT
+491 SVDFTAWNT
-501 ESILSRLHFV
+501 ESILSRIHFV
-511 VRVPRGTELAK
+511 VRVPKGAEVPDLS
-522 LTDADTDRIEG
+522 DADVERIEQ
-533 RLVEAARSWADAFA
+533 RLVDAARSWADGFA
-547 EALNDEC
+547 EALTAEC

-564 RYGTAIPEGYKADH
+564 RYGSAFPEGYKADH

-586 LVHLEALDKTEK
+586 LQHLEQLGHGDK
-598 DFSLS
+598 DFALS

-631 LPVLQRLGVEVVDEH
+631 LPVLQRLGVEVTDER

-652 SDRTHVWI
+652 ADRAHAWI
-660 YDFGLRLPQGG
+660 YDFGLRMPKSPNGG
-671 SGSGDYLTEDDR
+671 GDYLADDGR
-683 DRFQEAFAA
+683 ERFQEAFAA
-692 VWTGAA
+692 AWTGAA
-698 ENDGFNALV
+698 EVDGFNSLV
-707 LRAGLDWRQAM
+707 LGAGLNWRQAM

-724 KYLRQSGSTFSQDYM
+724 KYLRQAGAMFSQDYM
-739 EDTLRTN
+739 EDTLRNN

-759 RMSPSRQRAGTELI
+759 RMSPDHQRAGTELT
-773 DGLMEELD
+773 DGLLEELD

-801 LIKATLRTNYF
+801 VIKATLRTNFF
-812 QSAGEGSIGR
+812 QKTES
-822 GQSAG
+822 
-827 EGSIGRGQS
+827 
-836 AGEGSARVH
+836 
-845 GTDKASARVHGTGEA
+845 
-860 SARVHGTGEAS
+860 
-871 ARSHS
+871 
-876 TDKASARVHGTG
+876 
-888 EASARSHGTDKASAR
+888 
-903 SHSTGEASARRGQK
+903 
-917 APGGEPHRY
+917 GEPHTY

-1009 QLPDPAADRDA
+1009 QLPDPSVDRDA
-1020 WLAEGIASYKVF
+1020 WLAEGVACYKTF

-1038 ITDNMVAGEVVPPA
+1038 ITDNLVAGEVVPPS
-1052 DVVRHDGDDTYLV
+1052 DVVRHDEDDTYLV
-1065 VAADKGTASFS
+1065 VAADKGTATFS
-1076 DIANDVAVAY
+1076 DIANQVAESY

-1122 RELGHDTQ
+1122 RELGCDTQ

-1168 FLDPHPDAATSYAER
+1168 FIDPKPDAATSYAER
-1183 RRLYDVPRSSWA
+1183 RRLFELPRSSWA
-1195 DYDKGLL
+1195 DYDKKLL
-1202 SPGGGIHPRTAKSIP
+1202 STGGGVFPRSAKAIQL
-1217 VNAHVREALG
+1217 NAHIREALG
-1227 IEPGVTKLTPAD
+1227 IESGVAKMTPAD
-1239 LMKAILAAPVDLLWN
+1239 LMRAILQAPVDLLWN
-1254 GGIGTYVKASTES
+1254 GGIGTYVKSSAES

-1282 GEDLR
+1282 GSDLR
-1287 AKVVGEGGNL
+1287 VKVVGEGGNL

-1303 RIEFARRGADGEGG
+1303 RIEFARAGG
-1317 KVNTDAI
+1317 RINTDAI

-1335 EVNIKILLNGLVTEG
+1335 EVNIKILLNAVVTDG

-1358 KLLAA
+1358 KLLAE
-1363 MTDEIGEL
+1363 MTDEVGQL

-1378 QNTALGNAQA
+1378 QNTALANAVA
-1388 QAPSLL
+1388 QSPSLL

-1404 VRDGHLNRAL
+1404 GKQGHLDRSL
-1414 EFLPP
+1414 EFLPND
-1419 ERQIRELLNSGRGL
+1419 RQIRELLNSGRGL
-1433 SQPELAVLLA
+1433 TQPELAVLLA
-1443 YTKITVA
+1443 YTKITAA
-1450 DELIHTGLPDD
+1450 DELIQTTLPDD
-1461 PYLRKL
+1461 PYLRRL
-1467 LLAYFPQQ
+1467 LHAYFPKA

-1482 RIGSH
+1482 QVDGH
-1487 ALRREIITT
+1487 ALRREIVTT

-1514 REETGASV
+1514 REETGASL
-1522 EEIVRAQTASREIF
+1522 EEIVRAQLAAREIF
-1536 GLSAVW
+1536 GLSEVW
-1542 DAVEALDNRAPA
+1542 DAVEALDNVVA
-1554 AVQTRIRLHS
+1554 ADVQTRVRLHS
-1564 RRLVERGTRWLL
+1564 RRLVERGARWLL
-1576 GNRPQPLEIAG
+1576 NNRPQPLQLAETIA
-1587 TIEFFAAGVER
+1587 FFSEGVAQ
-1598 VWAQLP
+1598 VWDELP
-1604 TMLRGAELEWYQRI
+1604 NLLRGSDLEWYQGIRD
-1618 LAELTD
+1618 ELTA
-1624 AGVPEELALRVAG
+1624 AGVPDELAQRVAG
-1637 FSSAFPTLDIVAI
+1637 FSSAFPTLDIVAV
-1650 ADRTKQDPL
+1650 ADRVGKEPMAV
-1659 SVAEVYY
+1659 SEVYY
-1666 DLGDR
+1666 DLADR
-1671 LRISRLMDRIVEL
+1671 LRITQLMDRIIEL

-1706 AGLTS
+1706 AALTA
-1711 DVLTVGNGNATPEER
+1711 DVLDAGDGASTPEER
-1726 FAAWE
+1726 FKAWE
-1731 RKNAAILSRSRA
+1731 EKNAPILSRART
-1743 TLDEIQS
+1743 TLEEIQS

-1764 TMRGLL
+1764 TMRTLL

>member
-10 AELLENAARVAENSP
+10 AELLARAARVAENSP
-25 GWKTGGLGGGP
+25 VGGNLPTG
-36 REDETP
+36 
-42 AGSRGAGSSAAEDV
+42 AEQKRPDR
-56 DSPGRATL
+56 DTL
-64 LAYLQRYY
+64 LTYLQRYY
-72 LHTAPEDLAGRD
+72 LHTAPEDLADRD
-84 PVDVAGAAL
+84 PVDVFGAAL
-93 SHFRLAGTRPQG
+93 SHFRLAENRPQG
-105 TANVRVYTPT
+105 TANVRVSTPT

-143 NELTRQGRGIHAVIH
+143 NELSRQNRGIHVVIH
-158 PQVAVRRDV
+158 PQVIVRRDL
-167 TGRLVA
+167 TGKLIE
-173 VLPEGAA
+173 VLA
-180 GPEERPHDAL
+180 EESAHSKELPHDAL
-190 TESWIHVEVDRE
+190 VESWIHVETDRE
-202 SDRSDLKQITTDLLR
+202 TDRADLKQITADLLR

-230 KMRDSALRIAEE
+230 KMRDAALRIADE
-242 LPGEPTADDL
+242 LPSEPTADDL
-252 RDQEVEEAR
+252 RDQEVDEAR
-261 ELLRWLAADHFT
+261 ELLRWLSADHFT

-278 EYRLSDGD
+278 EYELTENDA
-286 SLAAVPGTGLGVL
+286 LAAVPGTGLGIL
-299 RSDPRHSEDENHPVS
+299 RSDPQHSEDEDHPVS
-314 PSFSRLP
+314 PSFSKLP
-321 ADARAKAREHKLLVI
+321 ADARAKAREHKLLVL

-344 VHRPGY
+344 VHRPSY
-350 LDYVGVKKFDD
+350 LDYVGVKKFDT
-361 KGNVV
+361 KGNVI

-426 QTPVDELRSIVTSV
+426 QTPVDQLRSIVTSV

-470 DRYTTGV
+470 DRYTTAV
-477 RLRLVDILKEELGG
+477 RLRLIDILKEELGG
-491 TSVDFTAWNT
+491 SSVDFTAWNT
-501 ESILSRLHFV
+501 ESILSRIHFV
-511 VRVPRGTELAK
+511 IRVPAGTVLPH
-522 LTDADTDRIEG
+522 LTDADTERIEA
-533 RLVEAARSWADAFA
+533 RLVEAARSWSDGFG
-547 EALNDEC
+547 EALNAEV

-564 RYGTAIPEGYKADH
+564 RYANAFPEGYKADH
-578 SPRAAVAD
+578 SPRSAVAD
-586 LVHLEALDKTEK
+586 LVNLEELARSPK
-598 DFSLS
+598 DFALS

-631 LPVLQRLGVEVVDEH
+631 LPVLQRLGCEVVDER

-652 SDRTHVWI
+652 SDRTSAWI
-660 YDFGLRLPQGG
+660 YDFGLRMPMS
-671 SGSGDYLTEDDR
+671 SGNGDYLADDAR
-683 DRFQEAFAA
+683 ERFQDAFAA
-692 VWTGAA
+692 VWQGQA
-698 ENDGFNALV
+698 ENDGFNSLV
-707 LRAGLDWRQAM
+707 LGAGLSWRQAM

-724 KYLRQSGSTFSQDYM
+724 KYLRQAGSTFSQDYM
-739 EDTLRTN
+739 EDTLHTN
-746 VHTTRLLVSLFEA
+746 VHTTRLLISLFEA
-759 RMSPSRQRAGTELI
+759 RMSPGRQRGGTELT
-773 DGLMEELD
+773 DALLEELD

-801 LIKATLRTNYF
+801 VIKATLRTNFF
-812 QSAGEGSIGR
+812 QEAAG
-822 GQSAG
+822 
-827 EGSIGRGQS
+827 
-836 AGEGSARVH
+836 
-845 GTDKASARVHGTGEA
+845 GTQ
-860 SARVHGTGEAS
+860 
-871 ARSHS
+871 HS
-876 TDKASARVHGTG
+876 
-888 EASARSHGTDKASAR
+888 
-903 SHSTGEASARRGQK
+903 
-917 APGGEPHRY
+917 Y

-1009 QLPDPAADRDA
+1009 QLPDPSVDRDA
-1020 WLAEGIASYKVF
+1020 WLAEGIASYKMF

-1052 DVVRHDGDDTYLV
+1052 DVVRHDEDDTYLV

-1076 DIANDVAVAY
+1076 DIANEVAVAY
-1086 DFWLGDAFASG
+1086 NFWLGDAFASG

-1130 SEDFT
+1130 TEDFT

-1155 HIRLVAAFDHRHI
+1155 HIRLIAAFDHRHI
-1168 FLDPHPDAATSYAER
+1168 VIDPDPDAAVSYAER
-1183 RRLYDVPRSSWA
+1183 RRLFELPRSSWA
-1195 DYDKGLL
+1195 DYNKDLL
-1202 SPGGGIHPRTAKSIP
+1202 SAGGGIHPRTAKSIP
-1217 VNAHVREALG
+1217 VNAQMRAALG
-1227 IEPGVTKLTPAD
+1227 IEAGVTKMTPAE
-1239 LMKAILAAPVDLLWN
+1239 LMKAILQSPVDLLWN

-1287 AKVVGEGGNL
+1287 VKVVGEGGNL

-1303 RIEFARRGADGEGG
+1303 RIEFDRKGGPEGEGG

-1335 EVNIKILLNGLVTEG
+1335 EVNIKILLNALVADG

-1358 KLLAA
+1358 KLLAE
-1363 MTDEIGEL
+1363 MTDEVGAL

-1378 QNTALGNAQA
+1378 QNTALSNAVA
-1388 QAPSLL
+1388 QSPSLL

-1404 VRDGHLNRAL
+1404 ERAGALDRPL
-1414 EFLPP
+1414 EFLPTD
-1419 ERQIRELLNSGRGL
+1419 RQIRELLNSGRGL

-1450 DELIHTGLPDD
+1450 DELIKTDLPDD
-1461 PYLRKL
+1461 PYLRGL
-1467 LLAYFPQQ
+1467 LHAYFPRP
-1475 LREQFPE
+1475 LREKFGE
-1482 RIGSH
+1482 AIDGH

-1514 REETGASV
+1514 REETGAST
-1522 EEIVRAQTASREIF
+1522 EEVVRAQTAAREIF

-1542 DAVEALDNRAPA
+1542 DAVEALDNKADA
-1554 AVQTRIRLHS
+1554 GVQTRIRLHS

-1576 GNRPQPLEIAG
+1576 GNRPQPLELAG
-1587 TIEFFAAGVER
+1587 TIDFFAER
-1598 VWAQLP
+1598 VEQVWAELP
-1604 TMLRGAELEWYQRI
+1604 KMLRGADLEWYQGI
-1618 LAELTD
+1618 LDELTGE
-1624 AGVPEELALRVAG
+1624 GVPEQLALRVAG

-1650 ADRTKQDPL
+1650 ADRTGKEPMA
-1659 SVAEVYY
+1659 VAEVYY
-1666 DLGDR
+1666 DLADR
-1671 LRISRLMDRIVEL
+1671 LRITQLMDRIIEL

-1706 AGLTS
+1706 AALTA
-1711 DVLTVGNGNATPEER
+1711 DVLSVGNGASTPEER
-1726 FAAWE
+1726 FKAWE
-1731 RKNAAILSRSRA
+1731 QKNAAILGRA
-1743 TLDEIQS
+1743 RTTLEEIQS
-1750 SDAFDLANLSVAMR
+1750 SDTFDLANLSVAMR
-1764 TMRGLL
+1764 TMRQLL
-1770 RTHS
+1770 RTHT